1 MATDVFD
8 AAGHSVIGEVGE
20 LVLTRP
26 WPSMTRGLWLDPERY
41 LKTYWSRWPGVWL
54 HGDRAIRY
62 DDGSW
67 ELLGRSDD
75 VLKIAGKRL
84 GPAEV
89 ESVVT
94 DSDEIMMAAAVGIPD
109 PTRGEVLALMIVP
122 SLVSGGGDPDAL
134 ASSVADQVAHALGR
148 PFRPAVVLV
157 VDDIPFSRSG
167 KIHRRAVR
175 AWLTGTDPGDLST
188 VANLESKKSIIAARE
203 RLREYYERIQKADT
217 INAESELIQDAD
229 TP

>member
-1 MATDVFD
+1 M
-8 AAGHSVIGEVGE
+8 
-20 LVLTRP
+20 
-26 WPSMTRGLWLDPERY
+26 
-41 LKTYWSRWPGVWL
+41 
-54 HGDRAIRY
+54 
-62 DDGSW
+62 
-67 ELLGRSDD
+67 LGRSDD